1 MLGYIKPS
9 KKKDK
14 EADLKKFDGPLEENI
29 KK

>member
-9 KKKDK
+9 KKKSK
-14 EADLKKFDGPLEENI
+14 EAEVKKFDGPLEENI